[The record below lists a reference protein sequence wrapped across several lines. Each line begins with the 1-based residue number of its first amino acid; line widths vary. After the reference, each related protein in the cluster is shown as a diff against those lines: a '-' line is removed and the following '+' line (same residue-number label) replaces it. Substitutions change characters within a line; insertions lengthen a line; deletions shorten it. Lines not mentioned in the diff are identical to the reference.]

1 MGTGLTKIKETLLKN
16 VKLKAENAFHIQLG
30 LFCILVLTNF
40 QFLKSQELHNFIHF
54 ERAFH
59 PSTNIENDSLGNIL
73 ISSTNGIYKFN
84 GYDFDFKSY
93 STIFGYQFVNKRKV
107 YFKKDPKNNYWLATY
122 NGELTRMDKS
132 GKYIHFKDSLSG
144 GEKSF
149 RITAVVPYDDF
160 VWFGSA
166 EGSLYKYDYSHS
178 QMSRVATLPNIQDLP
193 QAINNI
199 AVTDSNQIWI
209 STLGGKVYGYKQDI
223 KQLQKLDVP
232 FDDEV
237 SHSLLLVADKKGK
250 LWIASE
256 HFGLYWYEP
265 SSQRLESFPIS
276 DTHVKLSGHTPTF
289 YVLYCDESGNI
300 WAGTDG
306 EGLIKIDAEDYKIT
320 QFRHQDNNRFSLTNN
335 TVTNIAEDTHGNL
348 WVVCKQGIMHILP
361 NYNSNVQY
369 YTGSEDNVP
378 SPILCMLKTGDGSLW
393 IGTDGKGLNR
403 VFPNGK
409 SIQYGIRSDN
419 PSNFKGK
426 YIQRIVEDSN
436 QKVWIATYKNGLY
449 AYHPDLDKF
458 KKVKI
463 PEISEKSS
471 ADIRFLYLDSKNRI
485 WATTTEG
492 ILLFNE
498 HEKLLAHFSYGSH
511 GLSGVISE
519 SIYEAQDGTT
529 WVGVNRGGLFRFDE
543 NPDILQNSSF
553 KKIEY
558 YQKTH
563 SEDTNNYDPAYMV
576 SDKDNNLWI
585 TSLSGTLMHLNTL
598 DLSYKSFMNHD
609 SFKDLTITAM
619 LFDDENKLWL
629 SSRNGLHHYDVKRDS
644 LGSYFNIDGLQGNNF
659 ARKSAFKATRG
670 MLYFGGDDGVSAFY
684 PSLIKKN
691 ELTPNLAISQ
701 IEVLNKPATDLIPT
715 QIEKGVEY
723 VESLKLDYDQSSFS
737 FQFAA
742 IGDVLK
748 PEYHYAYRLEGFDR
762 EWITARGERVATYT
776 NIPPG
781 EYFFE
786 VKAGTQKGIWNIPTK
801 QIAISIKSPWWASGL
816 AYAIYGVIA
825 VLLVLGIVFWVRLR
839 NKLHREEFQFNKEK
853 ELYALKMNFFAK
865 MSHEIQ
871 TPLTLITGPIDDML
885 QRAASNGNQL
895 LRQRLSLIKNNAQR
909 LSRISKG
916 LMTVRDRELNK
927 LRVYA
932 LRKNIIED
940 LGKIAHSFAEQARFK
955 DIDFVQDYPKEKLFL
970 WYDAEKLEH
979 IFYNLLSNAFKFTP
993 RGGTIILQVKESKKR
1008 VKICVIDSGPGIP
1021 QEEREDIFE
1030 MFYQSEVGKNVKGL
1044 GIGLALTKELVN
1056 LHHGKIKVASSDE
1069 GTCFTVSLKTGD
1081 FFSKEEKGVGINT
1094 KPKFPKLLAEVD
1106 LLRELDLSAQTKV
1119 DKRATILIV
1128 EDNVEMQIFL
1138 RDLFYEKYHVLI
1150 ADNGQEGLK
1159 LAKKNLP
1166 DLIVS
1171 DIMMPA
1177 MDGITMSKIL
1187 IKSKATTHIPIV
1199 LLTAKDAAKTKLV
1212 GLQTGALA
1220 YIQKPFN
1227 PNELLVKV
1235 NNILESKA
1243 KTISKHKTDV
1253 ISDPQMEKV
1262 KSKDDL
1268 FLEGLVNALNNHLEN
1283 TTFRLEDLADLMN
1296 MSYSVIYRKCQEI
1309 TGKTLVDFHK
1319 TLKLKHAALLFL
1331 ENGYNVSEAGY
1342 MVGYKNSKY
1351 FTKCFKDEFGKP
1363 PMAIK
1368 SECKEVGI
1376 AKLIEK
1382 YNIVALQSVAPEP
1395 LT

>member
-1 MGTGLTKIKETLLKN
+1 MGIAL
-16 VKLKAENAFHIQLG
+16 AENTGISAEHIISKPETRFRFQRNL
-30 LFCILVLTNF
+30 LCFFVVLINL
-40 QFLKSQELHNFIHF
+40 QFLKGQELNNFIHF
-54 ERAFH
+54 EKAFH
-59 PSTNIENDSLGNIL
+59 PSSSIKNDSLGNIL
-73 ISSTNGIYKFN
+73 ISSTNGIYKYN

-93 STIFGYQFVNKRKV
+93 SSVFGYQFINKRKV
-107 YFKKDPKNNYWLATY
+107 YFEKDSKNNYWLATY
-122 NGELTRMDKS
+122 NGELTRM
-132 GKYIHFKDSLSG
+132 GKNDRHIHFKDSLAK

-149 RITAVVPYDDF
+149 RITAVVPHGNL

-166 EGSLYKYDYSHS
+166 EGSLYKYDYVSS
-178 QMSRVATLPNIQDLP
+178 QISTVATLPNVQNRP

-199 AVTDSNQIWI
+199 AVTDSNQIWV

-223 KQLQKLDVP
+223 KQLQELEIP
-232 FDDEV
+232 FDDEI

-256 HFGLYWYEP
+256 LFGLYLYQP
-265 SSQRLESFPIS
+265 SSQELKSFPIS
-276 DTHVKLSGHTPTF
+276 DTQVKLSGRTPSF
-289 YVLYCDESGNI
+289 YVLYCDKSGNI

-306 EGLIKIDAEDYKIT
+306 EGLIKIDKDNYTIT

-335 TVTNIAEDTHGNL
+335 TVTNISEDTHGNL
-348 WVVCKQGIMHILP
+348 WIVCKQGIMHILP

-378 SPILCMLKTGDGSLW
+378 SPILCMLKTSEGSLW

-403 VFPNGK
+403 VLANGK
-409 SIQYGIRSDN
+409 SIQYTSKSND
-419 PSNFKGK
+419 PSIFKGR
-426 YIQRIVEDSN
+426 YIQRIVEDLN
-436 QKVWIATYKNGLY
+436 KKVWIATYKNGLFV
-449 AYHPDLDKF
+449 YHPKQDRFRKI
-458 KKVKI
+458 KI
-463 PEISEKSS
+463 PGISEKSS
-471 ADIRFLYLDSKNRI
+471 ADIRFLYRDSKNRI

-492 ILLFNE
+492 ILIFDE
-498 HEKLLAHFSYGSH
+498 HEKLLAHFSYHSR
-511 GLSGVISE
+511 GLSGSISE
-519 SIYEAQDGTT
+519 SIHETKDGTI
-529 WVGVNRGGLFRFDE
+529 WIGVNKGGLFRFE
-543 NPDILQNSSF
+543 EHSNLLQNSTF
-553 KKIEY
+553 RKINY

-563 SEDTNNYDPAYMV
+563 KEDTNNYDPAYIV
-576 SDKDNNLWI
+576 SDQEDNLWI
-585 TSLSGTLMHLNTL
+585 TSLSGTLMYLNT
-598 DLSYKSFMNHD
+598 DDNSYKSFLNHD

-619 LFDDENKLWL
+619 LFDDDNRLWL
-629 SSRNGLHHYDVKRDS
+629 SSRNGLHHYNIERDS
-644 LGSYFNIDGLQGNNF
+644 LGSYFNMDGLQGNGF
-659 ARKSAFKATRG
+659 MRKSAFKANDG
-670 MLYFGGDDGVSAFY
+670 MLYFGGNDGVSAFY
-684 PSLIKKN
+684 PMSIKKN
-691 ELTPNLAISQ
+691 ELTPNLVVSQ
-701 IEVLNKPATDLIPT
+701 IEILNKPATDLIPN
-715 QIEKGVEY
+715 QIEKGIEY
-723 VESLKLDYDQSSFS
+723 VESLNLDYDQSSFS

-748 PEYHYAYRLEGFDR
+748 PEYHYAYKLTGFDK
-762 EWITARGERVATYT
+762 EWITPRGERIATYT

-781 EYFFE
+781 EYVFE

-801 QIAISIKSPWWASGL
+801 QIAISIKSPWWASGH
-816 AYAIYGVIA
+816 AYAIYALITA
-825 VLLVLGIVFWVRLR
+825 LLILGIVFWVRLR

-885 QRAASNGNQL
+885 QRASSNGNGL
-895 LRQRLSLIKNNAQR
+895 LLQRLSLIKNNAQR

-932 LRKNIIED
+932 LRKNIIND
-940 LGKIAHSFAEQARFK
+940 LKKIANSFSEQARFK
-955 DIDFVQDYPKEKLFL
+955 DIDFVQEYPKEEVFL

-993 RGGTIILQVKESKKR
+993 RNGRIVLQVKEGKKR
-1008 VKICVIDSGPGIP
+1008 LKICVIDSGPGIP
-1021 QEEREDIFE
+1021 MEEREDIFE
-1030 MFYQSEVGKNVKGL
+1030 MFYQSEIGKNVKGL
-1044 GIGLALTKELVN
+1044 GIGLALTKELVD
-1056 LHHGKIKVASSDE
+1056 LHHGKIKIASSDQ
-1069 GTCFTVSLKTGD
+1069 GTCFTVSLKLED
-1081 FFSKEEKGVGINT
+1081 IFSKEEKGVGINT
-1094 KPKFPKLLAEVD
+1094 RPIYPKLVADVD
-1106 LLRELDLSAQTKV
+1106 LLKVLDLSSQAKV
-1119 DKRATILIV
+1119 DKYATILIV

-1138 RDLFYEKYHVLI
+1138 RDLFHEKYHVLI

-1159 LAKKNLP
+1159 LARKKLP

-1171 DIMMPA
+1171 DIMMPT

-1199 LLTAKDAAKTKLV
+1199 LLTAKDAAKAKLA

-1235 NNILESKA
+1235 NNILDNKE
-1243 KTISKHKTDV
+1243 KTIIKHKTDV
-1253 ISDPQMEKV
+1253 ISDPQMEQV
-1262 KSKDDL
+1262 KSKDAL
-1268 FLEGLVNALNNHLEN
+1268 FIEKLVNALNDQLESS
-1283 TTFRLEDLADLMN
+1283 TFRLEDLADIMN

-1309 TGKTLVDFHK
+1309 TGKTLVDFYK

-1363 PMAIK
+1363 PMSIK
-1368 SECKEVGI
+1368 NECKEIGI
-1376 AKLIEK
+1376 AKLIKK
-1382 YNIVALQSVAPEP
+1382 YNIVALQP
-1395 LT
+1395 LES